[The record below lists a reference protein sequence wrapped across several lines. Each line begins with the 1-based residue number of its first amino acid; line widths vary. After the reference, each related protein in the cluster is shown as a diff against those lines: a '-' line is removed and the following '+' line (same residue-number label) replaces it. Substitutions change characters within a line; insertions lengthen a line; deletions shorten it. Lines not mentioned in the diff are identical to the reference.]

1 VLKETTMKRTVLIAV
16 GVVVLTGSLVRAHHS
31 YADFDQDQTVSVEG
45 TLERLLYIN
54 PHTILTLRTKD
65 STVYTAEWNAAFQ
78 LERMGVDSAA
88 LKVGDVIVVTGSP
101 SRDATA
107 RLVSRLR
114 EVKRLS
120 DGWNWSRAAN
130 GRVTTQKSGAQ

>member
-1 VLKETTMKRTVLIAV
+1 MKRTVLIAV
-16 GVVVLTGSLVRAHHS
+16 GIVFVAGSLVRAHHS
-31 YADFDQDQTVSVEG
+31 YAAFDQDQTVSVEG

-78 LERMGVDSAA
+78 LERMGVDSEA
-88 LKVGDVIVVTGSP
+88 LKVGDVIIVTGSP

-107 RLVSRLR
+107 HLV
-114 EVKRLS
+114 
-120 DGWNWSRAAN
+120 
-130 GRVTTQKSGAQ
+130 

>member
-1 VLKETTMKRTVLIAV
+1 MKRTVLIAV
-16 GVVVLTGSLVRAHHS
+16 GVVFLAGSLVRAHHS
-31 YADFDQDQTVSVEG
+31 YAAFDQDQTVSVEG

-65 STVYTAEWNAAFQ
+65 STVYTAEWTAAFQ

-88 LKVGDVIVVTGSP
+88 LKIGDVIVVTGSP

-107 RLVSRLR
+107 HLVSRLR

-120 DGWNWSRAAN
+120 DGWNWSRAAD